1 MPITPLHMGP
11 ALLGKAVLDNRI
23 SLIAFGFC
31 QVLIDIEPLLG
42 LILRWPQLHG
52 VTHTLP
58 MVLLLGLLSAGLAR
72 WLSAG
77 LLARW
82 NKEMVSQ
89 GWLCWQAPT
98 ATWSALLTGGLLGG
112 VSHLLLDALM
122 HGDMRPLW
130 PFSAANPLYELITY
144 EQVEWLS
151 LVCGLLGSVLWGWRR
166 WRRGKRSPTHRS

>member
-23 SLIAFGFC
+23 SLIAFGIC
-31 QVLIDIEPLLG
+31 QILIDIEPLLG
-42 LILRWPQLHG
+42 LILHWPQLHG

-58 MVLLLGLLSAGLAR
+58 LALLLGLLSAVLAR

-82 NKEMVSQ
+82 NREMAAM
-89 GWLCWQAPT
+89 GWLRWQAPA

-112 VSHLLLDALM
+112 ITHLLLDALM
-122 HGDMRPLW
+122 HGYMRPLW
-130 PFSAANPLYELITY
+130 PFSVANPLYELTTY
-144 EQVEWLS
+144 EQVEWLC
-151 LVCGLLGSVLWGWRR
+151 LGGGVLGGLLWWWRR
-166 WRRGKRSPTHRS
+166 LQKR